1 MTSAIGGPSEGLT
14 SLLTPGLGGARGVHV
29 APPSCCDA
37 PDRTSGAT
45 LGALSCCSS
54 GGSVCTAPRIF
65 VGGDA
70 MRSCRSALGKA
81 SQKGSMN
88 LRGSSLASVPVVGH
102 VELAISSRAVNPPA
116 SIPLCGEGD
125 WSSGRFATPRTVPAA
140 NPFATPCEERGTPTQ
155 PKWAA
160 RGDHDNPGWWYAAAC
175 F

>member
-14 SLLTPGLGGARGVHV
+14 SLLTPGLGGTRGVHV

-81 SQKGSMN
+81 SQKG
-88 LRGSSLASVPVVGH
+88 
-102 VELAISSRAVNPPA
+102 
-116 SIPLCGEGD
+116 
-125 WSSGRFATPRTVPAA
+125 
-140 NPFATPCEERGTPTQ
+140 
-155 PKWAA
+155 
-160 RGDHDNPGWWYAAAC
+160 
-175 F
+175 